1 MSNDEFQMKGFWDKK
16 PTQSQVFKPNEI
28 IGFLMVNGS
37 WAVYLKEGVRRK
49 RYVQNPEFE
58 NFTQINQELINYEL
72 WQKYY
77 KVILGV
83 DDFSHN
89 IE

>member
-1 MSNDEFQMKGFWDKK
+1 MSNDEYQMKDFWEQRPK
-16 PTQSQVFKPNEI
+16 QSKFFKENEI
-28 IGFLMVNGS
+28 IGFMMIDGQ

-49 RYVQNPEFE
+49 RYVENPEFE
-58 NFTQINQELINYEL
+58 NFTQLNQELINYEL

-77 KVILGV
+77 KMVLGV

-89 IE
+89 AE

>member
-1 MSNDEFQMKGFWDKK
+1 MSNDEYQHREFWANRPVKSK
-16 PTQSQVFKPNEI
+16 NFKDTEI
-28 IGFLMVNGS
+28 IGFLLVNGK
-37 WAVYLKEGVRRK
+37 WVVYLKEGVRRR
-49 RYVQNPEFE
+49 RYVENPEFE

-72 WQKYY
+72 WQEYY

-89 IE
+89 AE